1 MEKLIVSPSPHIHSK
16 VRTKN
21 LMLDVVIALLPTVI
35 VSVVFYGLGELLVL
49 AVSILSCILIE
60 YLITRYLLKKPSTI
74 GDFSAAVTGI
84 LLALNLPSTTPWAQG
99 GMTAAFPR

>member
-21 LMLDVVIALLPTVI
+21 LMLDVVIALLPAVI

-49 AVSILSCILIE
+49 AVSVLSCILIE
-60 YLITRYLLKKPSTI
+60 YPGATFLI
-74 GDFSAAVTGI
+74 GI
-84 LLALNLPSTTPWAQG
+84 LLKPGKLEVGIGTDMPALSIRCMEIILIFSPD
-99 GMTAAFPR
+99 F